1 MWRVHAW
8 ACWREAGDTRRQ
20 PVLREEALPVALAQA
35 QSHVPGADLMA
46 RLDAVPIS
54 GFHKRLLA
62 VSGFGWM
69 FDSMDVGI
77 ISFVVAT
84 LAREWKLIPDQV
96 AWLISIG
103 TLGMLV
109 GAALAGTL
117 ADRFGRKTM
126 FQMTLLIFSIATA
139 FCGVAWS
146 YIVLAFGR
154 FLVGF
159 GLGGEL
165 PIAST
170 LVSEFSPARWR
181 GRMLVLLESFWA
193 FGWVVAALIAFFIIP
208 QYGWRIAFLLGA
220 IPAFYVFV
228 LRRSLPESPRFL
240 LSKGRTAEAEEVI
253 RRVEKASGVSS
264 PKGSGQAATAVEV
277 APPAESASQRFAEL
291 WSRPYLRRTVML
303 WVLWFTIV
311 YSYYG
316 IFTWLPT
323 LLSET
328 GRSLTGSFLYVLII
342 TLAQIPGYFSAA
354 YLVDKVGRKW
364 TLAPYLFFTAVGA
377 FFFRNAGTQE
387 TILFWGCFMSFF
399 NLGAWGVVYTYTPEM
414 YPTRARGTG
423 AGSAAAFGRLG
434 GVLAPLVVGQMLG
447 KWGVGYESIFLMFAA
462 VLLVGAINVAL
473 LGEETKGKRLEEIAG

>member
-1 MWRVHAW
+1 
-8 ACWREAGDTRRQ
+8 
-20 PVLREEALPVALAQA
+20 
-35 QSHVPGADLMA
+35 MA
-46 RLDAVPIS
+46 RLDAVPIG
-54 GFHKRLLA
+54 GFHKRLVV
-62 VSGFGWM
+62 VSGIGWM

-84 LAREWKLIPDQV
+84 LAREWGLIPDQV

-126 FQMTLLIFSIATA
+126 FQMTLLIFSFATA
-139 FCGVAWS
+139 FCGIAWS
-146 YIVLAFGR
+146 YAALAVGR

-193 FGWVVAALIAFFIIP
+193 YGWILAALIAFFIIP
-208 QYGWRIAFLLGA
+208 QYGWRAAFFLGA

-240 LSKGRTAEAEEVI
+240 LSKGRAAEAEEVI
-253 RRVEKASGVSS
+253 SRVERESGVAR
-264 PKGSGQAATAVEV
+264 PKGAPSAALAAE
-277 APPAESASQRFAEL
+277 AGAPAESAMQRFAEL

-323 LLSET
+323 LLSEG

-354 YLVDKVGRKW
+354 YLIEKVGRKW
-364 TLAPYLFFTAVGA
+364 TLAPYLFLTAVGA
-377 FFFRNAGTQE
+377 FFFRNAGTE
-387 TILFWGCFMSFF
+387 SAILFWGCWMSFF

-423 AGSAAAFGRLG
+423 AGWAAACGRFG
-434 GVLAPLVVGQMLG
+434 GVLAPLAVGQLI
-447 KWGVGYESIFLMFAA
+447 KSWGAGYESVFLMFAA